1 MVSKCAQKER
11 FYYAI
16 LEFIFK
22 YLPGLLLGLCSL
34 AVFVN
39 LFLLLIT
46 TIGIR
51 RKKVPAKRL
60 LFVANRSV
68 VDAIAAAVSLVYLYK
83 VEIQCD
89 VIECKTVAFVPDIA
103 MQLIVTFNYWMLA
116 GSYFGIGML
125 TFYAVRTPL
134 QYKLSLNVAR
144 VAKFI
149 ALGWIVM
156 IGLLC
161 LVVFATEQQTMFD
174 SNGMMYMMRNQY
186 YGLLGEWMVA
196 LCEKVI
202 DKSMMETGAISLILP
217 ICSYVTTLL
226 SYGFVALV
234 LFRRRQDRRN
244 VSSLNRDHTA
254 IWRLGVHLG
263 VFTFSFCLMAVAYA
277 ATFPMAESCLN
288 WSALL
293 MENHQATI
301 DGHNVD
307 DDNCSLEHLYAF
319 TRYAVLTSLAGA
331 GWFLRMSLDPLIDCV
346 LDTHIRR
353 LVIASRPLDR
363 ASTTMLLENRLSNET
378 GKA

>member
-1 MVSKCAQKER
+1 MASKCAQKESL
-11 FYYAI
+11 YYAV

-89 VIECKTVAFVPDIA
+89 VVECKTVAFVPDIA

-149 ALGWIVM
+149 ALGWVVM

-277 ATFPMAESCLN
+277 ATFPMAESCFN
-288 WSALL
+288 WSELL

-319 TRYAVLTSLAGA
+319 TRYAVLTSLASI
-331 GWFLRMSLDPLIDCV
+331 GWFLRMSLDPLIDTV

-353 LVIASRPLDR
+353 LVIAPRPLER
-363 ASTTMLLENRLSNET
+363 ASTTMLLENRLSNDT